1 MSNVTGLVFKSHFR
15 LNILIFKCNVIL
27 SLLFGTSQSE
37 KPRRRQTA
45 LLQMGA
51 RPSTNGGPS
60 ASATTEEFRP
70 STNAEPSVQ
79 MDARPKGQ
87 HCYKRS
93 EDRPSVLKWSNN
105 GWKNS
110 RMLQLSDRPKEDGTP
125 TNERPSEATN
135 GDRPLQMSDR
145 PKNAT
150 NEQPFEETRSNGR
163 ELQRGPPKTAEEDN
177 RPPKRTTVRRRG
189 QP

>member
-51 RPSTNGGPS
+51 RPQVQQRKKPVRTNEDPS
-60 ASATTEEFRP
+60 EGL
-70 STNAEPSVQ
+70 Q
-79 MDARPKGQ
+79 MRDRPKGQ

-105 GWKNS
+105 GWKNY

-125 TNERPSEATN
+125 TNERPS
-135 GDRPLQMSDR
+135 
-145 PKNAT
+145 
-150 NEQPFEETRSNGR
+150 
-163 ELQRGPPKTAEEDN
+163 
-177 RPPKRTTVRRRG
+177 VVG
-189 QP
+189 QNSL